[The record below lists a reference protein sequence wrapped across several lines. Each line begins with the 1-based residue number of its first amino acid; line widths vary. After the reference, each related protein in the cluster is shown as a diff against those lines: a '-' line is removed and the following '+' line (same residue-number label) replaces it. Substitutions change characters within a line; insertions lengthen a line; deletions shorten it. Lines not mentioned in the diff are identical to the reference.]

1 MRSKV
6 KENLETC
13 QQFGEENTTLRF
25 NGMAFP
31 ISVQQ
36 GWQMYYS
43 VLAYAREC
51 WNVTESHL
59 AAVDKLETIEEIIN
73 YDYKS
78 GYPDKLVF

>member
-1 MRSKV
+1 
-6 KENLETC
+6 
-13 QQFGEENTTLRF
+13 
-25 NGMAFP
+25 
-31 ISVQQ
+31 
-36 GWQMYYS
+36 MYYS

-59 AAVDKLETIEEIIN
+59 ATVDKLETIEEIIN